1 MGLTTAGRLAP
12 HLTRDNVVG
21 NLRALC
27 PAHNLWFAERHF
39 GRAVIRGKTDA
50 ARLASSTR

>member
-1 MGLTTAGRLAP
+1 MSLSHARGGS
-12 HLTRDNVVG
+12 DDIG

-39 GRAVIRGKTDA
+39 GRAFIRGKIDA